1 MERKNRTEPID
12 DLISES
18 TIAVVDAYERGVI
31 HGMEKQN
38 EVNKRLAD
46 PKNILRDFI
55 TFVKGFKLVI
65 YDDVKMYSNG
75 EHLIT
80 DESLISNF
88 LMRTDYEEKD

>member
-1 MERKNRTEPID
+1 MKTEDPVEDVIEEMKI
-12 DLISES
+12 LIVH
-18 TIAVVDAYERGVI
+18 TYERGVQDGI
-31 HGMEKQN
+31 QKQN
-38 EVNKRLAD
+38 AVNNRLAD
-46 PKNILRDFI
+46 PRNILRDFI